1 MSSVKLPFGRT
12 HLTLEL
18 PQNATVLEAKATPAL
33 DNPALYIEQALAEPV
48 GASSLRKIAKKK
60 SSAVIVLSDF
70 TRPVPHKL
78 LLPPLLKNLE
88 SAGIPRRKITLLFAC
103 GLHRPMDEQEIIEN
117 LGQRIAEDYRVVNH
131 RAEQREDLIHVGDIE
146 GIPLWISRT
155 LIDADLKILTGLIE
169 PHLMAGFSGGCK
181 LVAPGVAGA
190 ETIQALHSPKFLEDP
205 RCREGVVAENP
216 LQDTVRAIAQKVGT
230 DFIINVALNEAR
242 EITGVFAGHPIKAHD
257 TGIAFCR
264 QCQEVECEEAEV
276 VVTTSAGWPLDATFY
291 QAVKGLTAALPA
303 LNSGGTLFLV
313 AECCEGLGSPPFR
326 EELAT
331 IDDADEYLNRITRRS
346 EVKADQW
353 QLEELCRVLK
363 KGRVIVY
370 SPRLREDNTGRLFSF
385 TDNLTEDIRGAL
397 ARMGSDSRLNVIP
410 QGPYVLLK
418 RKGGITQN
426 F

>member
-1 MSSVKLPFGRT
+1 MLPFGRK
-12 HLTLEL
+12 HVTLEL
-18 PQNATVLEAKATPAL
+18 PQNATVLAAERAPAL
-33 DNPALYIEQALAEPV
+33 DNPVRHIERALAEPV
-48 GASSLRKIAKKK
+48 GTPPLREIAKGK
-60 SSAVIVLSDF
+60 SSAVVVLSDY
-70 TRPVPHKL
+70 TRPVPHKF
-78 LLPPLLKNLE
+78 LLPPLLNSIE
-88 SAGIPRRKITLLFAC
+88 SAGIPREKITLLFAC
-103 GLHRPMDEQEIIEN
+103 GLHRPMSETEVIESV
-117 LGQRIAEDYRVVNH
+117 GQRIAKDYRIVNH
-131 RAEQREDLIHVGDIE
+131 RAEQRESLTHVGDAE

-155 LIDADLKILTGLIE
+155 LLGADLKILTGLIE

-190 ETIQALHSPKFLEDP
+190 ETIRALHSPKFLEDP
-205 RCREGVVAENP
+205 RCREGVVTENP
-216 LQDTVRAIAQKVGT
+216 LQDTVRAIAQEVGA

-242 EITGVFAGHPIKAHD
+242 EITGVFAGHPAKAHD

-264 QCQEVECEEAEV
+264 QCQEVECEEADV

-303 LNSGGTLFLV
+303 LKSGGTLFLV
-313 AECCEGLGSPPFR
+313 AECCEGLGSLPFR

-331 IDDADEYLNRITRRS
+331 IDGADEYLNRITRRT
-346 EVKADQW
+346 EVKVDQW

-363 KGRVIVY
+363 KSSVIVY
-370 SPRLREDNTGRLFSF
+370 SPRLQEDYEGAVFSF
-385 TDNLTEDIRGAL
+385 TDDLTEDVRGAL
-397 ARMGSDSRLNVIP
+397 ERADSGARLNVIP